1 LEAFTAHPVD
11 IFELAQLRSGSHT
24 AVPLWVRSGGTIL
37 FHAMTFTRFVTR
49 SAFRNRLRS
58 LLTVS
63 SIAFSLLLLSV
74 MLTLW
79 RSFYIDKGAPD
90 SALRV
95 MTRHKVSLAN
105 FLPIY
110 YRDKIRTVPGVVHVV
125 PMTWFGGKYID
136 DKPANF
142 FAQFA
147 TDPEEYFDVAADK
160 IMPPE
165 QLAAWKKDRAGC
177 VADSELAKKHHW
189 KVGDR
194 ITLQGTIFP
203 TNLDLTLRGI
213 YTIDPPLSN
222 LYFHAK
228 YLEES
233 VSWFKDSAGF
243 YFTRVDTSENMPK
256 AARAIDDMFHS
267 TPVPTKSESEQA
279 FRLDFI
285 ATLGN
290 VKLFILSICGA
301 VVFTMLLV
309 SANTMAMSIRER
321 TREVAVLRTLGFTR
335 ERIFKLLLSEA
346 LAIALIG
353 GLAGVA
359 LATLILGAL
368 SRPGIGMPVSLH
380 MTTATALV
388 VMLVA
393 ALVGVTSAVIPSYRA
408 SRLHI
413 VDALRHIG

>member
-1 LEAFTAHPVD
+1 
-11 IFELAQLRSGSHT
+11 
-24 AVPLWVRSGGTIL
+24 
-37 FHAMTFTRFVTR
+37 MTFTRFVTR

-90 SALRV
+90 SALRI

-110 YRDKIRTVPGVVHVV
+110 YRDKIRAVPGVVHVV

-177 VADSELAKKHHW
+177 VVDANLAKKHNW
-189 KVGDR
+189 KIGDR

-243 YFTRVDTSENMPK
+243 YFTRVDTPDNMPT
-256 AARAIDDMFHS
+256 AAHAIDDMFHS
-267 TPVPTKSESEQA
+267 TPIPTKSESEQA

-290 VKLFILSICGA
+290 VKAFILSICGA

-335 ERIFKLLLSEA
+335 ERIFQLLLSEA

-368 SRPGIGMPVSLH
+368 SRPGIGMPVSMH

-393 ALVGVTSAVIPSYRA
+393 ALVGVTSAVVPSYRA
-408 SRLHI
+408 SRLRI